1 MKVAVTVRGEEL
13 DAAVE
18 MRFGR
23 APGFLIVDTESN
35 DSEYLDNASGVDA
48 PQGAG
53 IQAAKRIADRGAQ
66 VLLTGH
72 CGPNAFR
79 ALQAAGI
86 RVCTG
91 LTGGTA
97 RDAVRQ
103 FQAGSLHEA
112 QTADVQGHW

>member
-1 MKVAVTVRGEEL
+1 VIIAVTVRGKGL
-13 DAAVE
+13 DAMVE

-23 APGFLIVDTESN
+23 APGFLIVDNESGEV
-35 DSEYLDNASGVDA
+35 EYLDNASGVGA

-53 IQAAKRIADRGAQ
+53 IQAAKQIADRGAQ

-97 RDAVRQ
+97 RDAVER
-103 FQAGSLHEA
+103 FQAGGLHEA
-112 QTADVQGHW
+112 QAADVQGHW